1 MRGRNAAHFLYLQ
14 KNHVPMRKIT
24 YFPLSPYPV
33 KYLGWLMTLAGVILF
48 LFLHPDYQLLL
59 YAGLLLVAYSRER
72 KETEYIAQV
81 RAEAF
86 KSVFGFM
93 LSLTIAVHLTEVLSS
108 GFEADLPL
116 FYYAGLPL
124 LLYLLL
130 FYGTLLLKAE
140 VDSSLD
146 VIQNLKQ
153 HRRLYTWWLLV
164 SILVTLVLVFRWARL
179 I

>member
-1 MRGRNAAHFLYLQ
+1 M
-14 KNHVPMRKIT
+14 KKIT

-33 KYLGWLMTLAGVILF
+33 KYLGWLMSLAGLLLF
-48 LFLHPDYQLLL
+48 LFLQSGYQLLL
-59 YAGLLLVAYSRER
+59 YAGLLLVAYSKER
-72 KETEYIAQV
+72 NDTAYVSQV

-93 LSLTIAVHLTEVLSS
+93 VSLTIALNLTEQLSS
-108 GFEADLPL
+108 GFEAEMPL
-116 FYYAGLPL
+116 FYYVGLPL
-124 LLYLLL
+124 LLYLIL

-146 VIQNLKQ
+146 VAENLRL
-153 HRRLYTWWLLV
+153 HRRLYTWWLLIAVAV
-164 SILVTLVLVFRWARL
+164 SVVLVLRWADL

>member
-1 MRGRNAAHFLYLQ
+1 M
-14 KNHVPMRKIT
+14 KKIT

-33 KYLGWLMTLAGVILF
+33 KYLGGVISLAGVLLF

-72 KETEYIAQV
+72 NDTEYIAQV
-81 RAEAF
+81 RAEVF

-93 LSLTIAVHLTEVLSS
+93 LSLTIALHLTEMISE
-108 GFEADLPL
+108 GFTAEMPL
-116 FYYAGLPL
+116 FYYVGLPL
-124 LLYLLL
+124 LLYLML

-146 VIQNLKQ
+146 VVQNLKL
-153 HRRLYTWWLLV
+153 HRRLYSWWLLIAV
-164 SILVTLVLVFRWARL
+164 LVTLVLVLRWAGL